1 MISEPEMVG
10 DFPAWPEPETAT
22 SEDRSAPPRGRR
34 RWLWALGG
42 AAVASAVWAG
52 GLYAYGS
59 PKAVD
64 TRGYRVQGAG
74 LCEKVELNALAL
86 NLGKRGDETAE
97 ELYEH
102 RARDKVTCYIGF
114 EPRRKPAKDELS
126 AHYQVEVT
134 AEIHKVTDPGPE
146 FEAYLAEPSPYSDGL
161 PPEPKKVPGLGDN
174 AYLTDTGE
182 DSLQLMV
189 LDGGAVLSLQV
200 SASFVSEQDDVYEEP
215 TGADAPELGISELPP
230 LMVEDMRDFMATLKS
245 RPANDA

>member
-22 SEDRSAPPRGRR
+22 SEDRPPPPRGRR
-34 RWLWALGG
+34 PWLWALGG

-52 GLYAYGS
+52 ALYAYGS

-64 TRGYRVQGAG
+64 TRGYRVHGEG
-74 LCEKVELNALAL
+74 LCEKAELNALAL
-86 NLGKRGDETAE
+86 NLGKRGDESE

-114 EPRRKPAKDELS
+114 EPTRKPAKDELS
-126 AHYQVEVT
+126 AHYQVELT

-146 FEAYLAEPSPYSDGL
+146 FEAYLAEPSPYGDGT
-161 PPEPKKVPGLGDN
+161 PPKPKKVTGLGEN

-182 DSLQLMV
+182 DGRQLMV

-200 SASFVSEQDDVYEEP
+200 SAGFISEEDDVYEEP
-215 TGADAPELGISELPP
+215 AQADAPELDLSELPP

-245 RPANDA
+245 